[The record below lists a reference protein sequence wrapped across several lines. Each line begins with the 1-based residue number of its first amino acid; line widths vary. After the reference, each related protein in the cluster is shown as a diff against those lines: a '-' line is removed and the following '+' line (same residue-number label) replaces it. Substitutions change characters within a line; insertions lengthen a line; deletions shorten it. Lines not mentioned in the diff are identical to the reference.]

1 MLLSRTRQ
9 ILMRGVRLRCP
20 RCGEERLFTGLFSM
34 REQCGRCMLVYEQEP
49 GFFVG
54 AIYINYAATAVLAM
68 VGFLVLG
75 VYVEVTLTQQ
85 LILWINFA
93 LFFPLW
99 FFRYSRSLWLSVT
112 HLLTAR
118 ENAPRRT
125 GPS

>member
-1 MLLSRTRQ
+1 MPLSRTRQ
-9 ILMRGVRLRCP
+9 ILMRGIRLCCP

-34 REQCGRCMLVYEQEP
+34 HERCEHCMLVYEQEP

-68 VGFLVLG
+68 AGFLLLG
-75 VYVEVTLTQQ
+75 VYVEVTLTQE
-85 LILWINFA
+85 LILWISFA

-112 HLLTAR
+112 HLVTAG
-118 ENAPRRT
+118 ENAPRKT

>member
-1 MLLSRTRQ
+1 MALFRTRQ
-9 ILMRGVRLRCP
+9 ILMRGIRLRCP
-20 RCGEERLFTGLFSM
+20 RCGEGRLFTGLFSM
-34 REQCGRCMLVYEQEP
+34 REQCEHCMLVYEQEP

-68 VGFLVLG
+68 VGFLLLG

-85 LILWINFA
+85 LVLWITFA
-93 LFFPLW
+93 VFFPVW

-112 HLLTAR
+112 HLVTTR
-118 ENAPRRT
+118 ENAPRKT